1 MNGLQEGMGPP
12 PPGTLLWMLEAISG
26 VMEAG
31 LLATAAAMTRVSARM
46 RINSFIIRSPSNIP
60 D

>member
-1 MNGLQEGMGPP
+1 MGPP